1 MNKKLVAKE
10 LLVMAKSLIA
20 KDVHDDFS
28 GWWKDIKARYEVGD
42 LKSAWVDYSFTGKK
56 LFLRVK
62 WREWVKSSIRE
73 ADKMSEL
80 LKRLY
85 ASREQIAK
93 DWKKNFPDM
102 PVYLED

>member
-10 LLVMAKSLIA
+10 LLVMAKSLMA
-20 KDVHDDFS
+20 KDVYVDFS
-28 GWWKDIKARYEVGD
+28 NWWENIKGHYEVGN

-62 WREWVKSSIRE
+62 WREWINSSIKE

-80 LKRLY
+80 LKKLY

-102 PVYLED
+102 PVILEN

>member
-1 MNKKLVAKE
+1 MNKKLIAKE
-10 LLVMAKSLIA
+10 LLAIAKSLTAVKNIN
-20 KDVHDDFS
+20 FS
-28 GWWKDIKARYEVGD
+28 DWWKDIKTHYEVGN

-56 LFLRVK
+56 LFLSVK
-62 WREWVKSSIRE
+62 WREWVYSSIRD

-93 DWKKNFPDM
+93 DWKKNFPDI